1 MQTITQAAA
10 TLGNPNG
17 DRYYTQ
23 AELDAQYAADIERKK
38 LARLTAREQI
48 TAGASPFR
56 VYRDKIVAY
65 HGTALRLQAV
75 GLNLYNSGVWA
86 RRKGVHLDNL
96 IANADAEHVEILIDL
111 LRSYAKRGENDA
123 DFLALGRE
131 LAEANAPRPRKG
143 ARA

>member
-10 TLGNPNG
+10 ALGNPNG

-38 LARLTAREQI
+38 LARLGARAQLA
-48 TAGASPFR
+48 AGASAFR
-56 VYRDKIVAY
+56 VHRDKIIGC
-65 HGTALRLQAV
+65 HSTALRLQAV
-75 GLNLYNSGVWA
+75 VLHLYNGAYWA
-86 RRKGVHLDNL
+86 SLAPVRLDNL
-96 IANADAEHVEILIDL
+96 LANADAEHVEILIDL
-111 LRSYAKRGENDA
+111 LRSYARHGENDA

-131 LAEANAPRPRKG
+131 LAEERAPRPRKG

>member
-10 TLGNPNG
+10 ALGNPNG

-38 LARLTAREQI
+38 LERLTAREQLA
-48 TAGASPFR
+48 AGASPFR

-65 HGTALRLQAV
+65 HSTALRLQAV
-75 GLNLYNSGVWA
+75 VLNLYNSGNWA
-86 RRKGVHLDNL
+86 KRQPVHLDNL
-96 IANADAEHVEILIDL
+96 IANADEEHVGILIDL
-111 LRSYAKRGENDA
+111 LRSYARHGENDA

-131 LAEANAPRPRKG
+131 LAEANAPRQRKG